1 VAGCKDGADIH
12 GGRGLEEEDEFL
24 PSAGAS
30 TVGKRR
36 RVEERVR
43 FLFFLWS
50 QVLWKGPASPWN
62 GFTMIVGPILLFFL
76 KQDLAFIV

>member
-1 VAGCKDGADIH
+1 MAGCKDGADIH

-43 FLFFLWS
+43 FLFFMEPGS
-50 QVLWKGPASPWN
+50 MEGT
-62 GFTMIVGPILLFFL
+62 GFSMERVHNDSRS
-76 KQDLAFIV
+76 DLAFFF

>member
-43 FLFFLWS
+43 FLFFYGARFYGRDRLLHGTGS
-50 QVLWKGPASPWN
+50 Q
-62 GFTMIVGPILLFFL
+62 
-76 KQDLAFIV
+76 